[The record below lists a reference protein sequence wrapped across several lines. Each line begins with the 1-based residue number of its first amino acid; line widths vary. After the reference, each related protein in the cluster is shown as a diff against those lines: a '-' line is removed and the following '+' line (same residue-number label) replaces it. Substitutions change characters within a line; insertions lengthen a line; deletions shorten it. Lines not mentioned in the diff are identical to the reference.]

1 MNSPPLFKLN
11 NSSYQL
17 SLLPPSITNGPID
30 GYYVQQ
36 EIEHS
41 NISTKKYFSKTVFST
56 QNLEINVNCSDYS
69 TSGWKTFLVSYA
81 AVNIE
86 KKENSTN
93 REWIGQYSD
102 PSRVELCY
110 NEENA
115 VSTLVISIAVIVGVC
130 ITFLVFYFI
139 YNAAKYFKNVKKAF
153 QKLEIKVFSND
164 PAATAFY
171 VKKKFKVNETQLF
184 NLTQKLE
191 NKNVKMTTSFQV
203 LPALNIISKTKI
215 KVTER
220 TDKKDKNE
228 KEFKNKELPAFSI
241 SNGYTCLPNN
251 QTKF

>member
-1 MNSPPLFKLN
+1 MNSPPLLKLS

-69 TSGWKTFLVSYA
+69 TLGWKTFLVSYA

-86 KKENSTN
+86 KKEDSTS

-102 PSRVELCY
+102 PSRVGLCY
-110 NEENA
+110 NEENS

-139 YNAAKYFKNVKKAF
+139 YNAAKYFKNVKEKMK
-153 QKLEIKVFSND
+153 KLKINVFSND

-171 VKKKFKVNETQLF
+171 VKQKFKVNETQLF
-184 NLTQKLE
+184 NPMGKLE
-191 NKNVKMTTSFQV
+191 SKNVKMMTSFQV
-203 LPALNIISKTKI
+203 LPALNIVSKTKI
-215 KVTER
+215 KITE
-220 TDKKDKNE
+220 TADKKDKNE
-228 KEFKNKELPAFSI
+228 KEFKNKEQPAFSI
-241 SNGYTCLPNN
+241 SKGYTCLSNN